1 MSAAPAT
8 PCPWCGSL
16 RGVVHVHGH
25 GQCANCGTNVQPCC
39 GADAPSDASL
49 SASAGEV
56 DAGAA
61 PQLFPSLFDA
71 LGGRDVTVTADS
83 LRFALTGRLG
93 CDLAEADLLLEAAV
107 HVGILRLAGERLYRL
122 TRT

>member
-25 GQCANCGTNVQPCC
+25 GQCVSCGTNVQPCC

-49 SASAGEV
+49 SARAGAV

-61 PQLFPSLFDA
+61 PQLFPSLFAA
-71 LGGRDVTVTADS
+71 LGGRDATVTAES

-93 CDLAEADLLLEAAV
+93 CDLAEADLLLEAAL
-107 HVGILRLAGERLYRL
+107 HVGVLQLAGDCLYRL
-122 TRT
+122 ARP